1 MSGRAGFYSD
11 YGIGLETV
19 YGTPVA
25 ITRLIDKVTG
35 FTLTPNPEKVD
46 DVTLRGVA
54 GREARIKGLTKIQ
67 GALTAYGSFGETE
80 LLRAMALG
88 NSGVAGAGP
97 FVHTHDPLDLIIR
110 SATLVQR
117 LKASG
122 GNEVREFSGVKVE
135 SWKLSGGAG
144 EP

>member
-54 GREARIKGLTKIQ
+54 GRESRIKGLTKIQ

-80 LLRAMALG
+80 LLRAMAIG

-97 FVHTHDPLDLIIR
+97 GPCRPSAHPARPLLPTG
-110 SATLVQR
+110 APVQR

-135 SWKLSGGAG
+135 SWKLS
-144 EP
+144 